1 MYSTLRHACKRSC
14 PEWPMIC
21 RCPSRRPSVPAG
33 AHFDSKEDTMNDS
46 HDTKLGPIAADIENL
61 HQELERLFEH
71 GAGDEESGKRRSDQ
85 QSNGTGLVI
94 RGK

>member
-1 MYSTLRHACKRSC
+1 
-14 PEWPMIC
+14 
-21 RCPSRRPSVPAG
+21 
-33 AHFDSKEDTMNDS
+33 MNDS
-46 HDTKLGPIAADIENL
+46 HDIKLGPIAADIENL

-85 QSNGTGLVI
+85 QSDGTGLVI